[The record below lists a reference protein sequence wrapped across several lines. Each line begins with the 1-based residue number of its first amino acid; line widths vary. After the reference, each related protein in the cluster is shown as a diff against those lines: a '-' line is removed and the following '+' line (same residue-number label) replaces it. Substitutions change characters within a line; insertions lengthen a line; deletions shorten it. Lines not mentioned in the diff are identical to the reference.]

1 MCFETTRRLHGCVL
15 FLPPTF
21 KIHFYIMEKA
31 HKNYHLNQFF
41 LDTTRYDLSST
52 KRNKEPRESTVSGLR
67 QKRYKKI
74 IYLEY
79 LTVLD
84 NQSDDSPIDQRMV
97 SYCCCNK

>member
-1 MCFETTRRLHGCVL
+1 MGVSSFFPQLLKYIFILWKKHI
-15 FLPPTF
+15 
-21 KIHFYIMEKA
+21 KITILT
-31 HKNYHLNQFF
+31 NFF

-52 KRNKEPRESTVSGLR
+52 KRNKEPRESTISGLR

-74 IYLEY
+74 IYLEH

>member
-1 MCFETTRRLHGCVL
+1 MGVSSF
-15 FLPPTF
+15 FPPLSKYIF
-21 KIHFYIMEKA
+21 ILWKKHIKITILT
-31 HKNYHLNQFF
+31 NFF
-41 LDTTRYDLSST
+41 FGHTRYDLSST

-74 IYLEY
+74 IYLER

>member
-1 MCFETTRRLHGCVL
+1 M
-15 FLPPTF
+15 
-21 KIHFYIMEKA
+21 
-31 HKNYHLNQFF
+31 
-41 LDTTRYDLSST
+41 DTTRYDLSST

-84 NQSDDSPIDQRMV
+84 NQSDDSPLTKEWFPIAV
-97 SYCCCNK
+97 VTNSYKFNALKTIQTGAFVVDYW

>member
-1 MCFETTRRLHGCVL
+1 
-15 FLPPTF
+15 
-21 KIHFYIMEKA
+21 MEKTQ
-31 HKNYHLNQFF
+31 KIYHLNRFF
-41 LDTTRYDLSST
+41 FFSGHTRYDLSST
-52 KRNKEPRESTVSGLR
+52 KRNKDSRESAVSGLR

-74 IYLEY
+74 IYLEH